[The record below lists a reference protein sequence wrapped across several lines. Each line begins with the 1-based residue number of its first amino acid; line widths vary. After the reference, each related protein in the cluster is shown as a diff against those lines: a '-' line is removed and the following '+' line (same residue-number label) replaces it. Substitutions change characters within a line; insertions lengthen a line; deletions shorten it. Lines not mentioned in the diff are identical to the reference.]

1 MSGVYKVETT
11 NLMSPMLQP
20 WMQQFSSILSDP
32 VPSEDPDDWSLR
44 MEVLKCLNQFVQ
56 NFAGATEKE
65 FMVIVGPLWRTFV
78 TSLKVYELSAVEGA
92 QDSFEGRYDSDGT
105 ERSLESFIMQ
115 LFEFLLTI
123 VGSARFAK
131 VVANNLQELVY
142 YTFGFLQ
149 ITEQQVQFWS
159 LDANQYIA
167 DEDDN
172 MYSCRVSGILLL
184 EEIINACG
192 DEGIG
197 AIIDATRRRFQESQ
211 QAQVD
216 GSKVWWRIREAVIY
230 AMASLS
236 DQLLET
242 EVHGPDGFD
251 SKKFLE
257 QMVTEDIGT
266 GVHEYPFLYARVFS
280 SVPKFSSVIS
290 PMVVEQFLHAAI
302 NAISMDVPPPV
313 KVGACRV
320 LSQLLPEAKEE
331 FVQPQIMQLFSSLTD
346 LLKQAS
352 EESLHLVLETLQAAV
367 KSGHDASS
375 TVEPVLSPI
384 ILNTWATH
392 VSDPFVSIDAIEVLE
407 AIKKAPGCI
416 EPLVSR
422 ILPYI
427 GPILSQPKQ
436 QPEGLVAGSLD
447 LVTMLLK
454 NAPTFVVKALYDV
467 CFDPIIRIVLQS
479 DDNSEMQNAT
489 ECLAAFICGG
499 KHEILAWGGDP
510 GFTMRSLLDALS
522 RLLDPELESS
532 GSFFVGNYILQLIL
546 NLPSQMGQH
555 IRDLVCALVR
565 RLQSCGIAGL
575 KNSLLLVFARLVH
588 MSVPNV
594 GEFIDLLVNIPAEG
608 SENSFAYVMSEWI
621 KQQGEI
627 QGSYQI
633 KVTTTALA
641 LLFSTKHIELSKI
654 NVRGHLIQT
663 TAGITTRSKAKSTPE
678 QWTLMPLNAKILAL
692 LADALV
698 EIQEQVIE
706 HYDEDSDW
714 EEVDANDAE
723 IGQDLLQA
731 SAAKSFGRPSHE
743 HLAAMAKVFENQN
756 DGDED
761 ELMSSVD
768 PLNEI
773 NLANYL
779 VDFFVKFYQSERS
792 LFEQLFQSLTQSQQ
806 CAIQMVLN
814 Q

>member
-1 MSGVYKVETT
+1 
-11 NLMSPMLQP
+11 
-20 WMQQFSSILSDP
+20 
-32 VPSEDPDDWSLR
+32 
-44 MEVLKCLNQFVQ
+44 
-56 NFAGATEKE
+56 
-65 FMVIVGPLWRTFV
+65 
-78 TSLKVYELSAVEGA
+78 
-92 QDSFEGRYDSDGT
+92 
-105 ERSLESFIMQ
+105 
-115 LFEFLLTI
+115 
-123 VGSARFAK
+123 
-131 VVANNLQELVY
+131 
-142 YTFGFLQ
+142 
-149 ITEQQVQFWS
+149 
-159 LDANQYIA
+159 
-167 DEDDN
+167 
-172 MYSCRVSGILLL
+172 MYSCHVSGVLLL

-211 QAQVD
+211 QARVD
-216 GSKVWWRIREAVIY
+216 GAKVWWRIREAIVY

-242 EVHGPDGFD
+242 EVRGPDGFD

-257 QMVTEDIGT
+257 QMITEDIGT

-290 PMVVEQFLHAAI
+290 PVVVEHFLHAAI

-320 LSQLLPEAKEE
+320 LSRLLPEAKKEL
-331 FVQPQIMQLFSSLTD
+331 VQPHIIQLFSTLTD

-367 KSGHDASS
+367 KSGHDASL

-392 VSDPFVSIDAIEVLE
+392 VSDPFISIDAIEVLE
-407 AIKKAPGCI
+407 AIKNAPGCI

-454 NAPTFVVKALYDV
+454 NAPNYVVKALYDV

-489 ECLAAFICGG
+489 ECLAAFVCGG
-499 KHEILAWGGDP
+499 KHEILSWGGDP

-555 IRDLVCALVR
+555 VQDLVCALVR
-565 RLQSCGIAGL
+565 RMQSCGIAGL

-594 GEFIDLLVNIPAEG
+594 GQFIDLLVTIPAEG

-641 LLFSTKHIELSKI
+641 LLFSTRHIELSKI
-654 NVRGHLIQT
+654 NVQGHLIQT
-663 TAGITTRSKAKSTPE
+663 TAGITTRSKAKSAPE
-678 QWTLMPLNAKILAL
+678 QWTVMPLNAKILAL
-692 LADALV
+692 LADTLV
-698 EIQEQVIE
+698 EIQEQVTE
-706 HYDEDSDW
+706 HDDEDSDW
-714 EEVDANDAE
+714 EEVDADDAV
-723 IGQDLLQA
+723 IDKDLVHA
-731 SAAKSFGRPSHE
+731 ATAKSFGRSSHE

-761 ELMSSVD
+761 ELMSSID
-768 PLNEI
+768 PLNQT

-779 VDFFVKFYQSERS
+779 VDFFVKFYQSDRS
-792 LFEQLFQSLTQSQQ
+792 LFDQLFQSLTQSQQ
-806 CAIQMVLN
+806 HAIQTVLN

>member
-1 MSGVYKVETT
+1 M
-11 NLMSPMLQP
+11 
-20 WMQQFSSILSDP
+20 
-32 VPSEDPDDWSLR
+32 
-44 MEVLKCLNQFVQ
+44 
-56 NFAGATEKE
+56 
-65 FMVIVGPLWRTFV
+65 
-78 TSLKVYELSAVEGA
+78 
-92 QDSFEGRYDSDGT
+92 
-105 ERSLESFIMQ
+105 
-115 LFEFLLTI
+115 
-123 VGSARFAK
+123 
-131 VVANNLQELVY
+131 
-142 YTFGFLQ
+142 
-149 ITEQQVQFWS
+149 
-159 LDANQYIA
+159 
-167 DEDDN
+167 
-172 MYSCRVSGILLL
+172 
-184 EEIINACG
+184 
-192 DEGIG
+192 
-197 AIIDATRRRFQESQ
+197 
-211 QAQVD
+211 
-216 GSKVWWRIREAVIY
+216 
-230 AMASLS
+230 
-236 DQLLET
+236 
-242 EVHGPDGFD
+242 
-251 SKKFLE
+251 
-257 QMVTEDIGT
+257 
-266 GVHEYPFLYARVFS
+266 
-280 SVPKFSSVIS
+280 
-290 PMVVEQFLHAAI
+290 
-302 NAISMDVPPPV
+302 
-313 KVGACRV
+313 
-320 LSQLLPEAKEE
+320 
-331 FVQPQIMQLFSSLTD
+331 
-346 LLKQAS
+346 
-352 EESLHLVLETLQAAV
+352 
-367 KSGHDASS
+367 
-375 TVEPVLSPI
+375 
-384 ILNTWATH
+384 
-392 VSDPFVSIDAIEVLE
+392 
-407 AIKKAPGCI
+407 
-416 EPLVSR
+416 
-422 ILPYI
+422 
-427 GPILSQPKQ
+427 
-436 QPEGLVAGSLD
+436 
-447 LVTMLLK
+447 
-454 NAPTFVVKALYDV
+454 
-467 CFDPIIRIVLQS
+467 LQS

-489 ECLAAFICGG
+489 ECLAAFICAG

-594 GEFIDLLVNIPAEG
+594 GQFIDLLVNIPAEG

-678 QWTLMPLNAKILAL
+678 RWTLMPLNAKILAL

-706 HYDEDSDW
+706 HDDEDSDW

-806 CAIQMVLN
+806 RAIQMVLN